1 MGIQPNYSG
10 LPFSWKSPETM
21 EIDKRWL
28 ESVIRNAA
36 PFSDSWT
43 MARIVQMAHQS
54 DTVSDRGTYAGLS
67 SEAAI
72 VQALR
77 ETCDLDL
84 YRGFAA
90 VVHENYVIKTL
101 NHWVSKRFS
110 LAVARNFEVYA
121 DRQYENVFLVTSTA
135 TPTLR
140 VDRHLPPLQRFR
152 PLFNVNELAWLM
164 RYRSCEQ
171 LTLRTHGFAS
181 PANSFYG
188 SFAVEAEAMNHQK
201 TDHNLGVLSSQQ
213 MYVGYSWPSEQPIF
227 DPELWFDFRRNL
239 DITVKFVYVIG
250 GVSGIV
256 GLLLYAL
263 VKVFWVPLL
272 QLIAESHSSHI
283 LAWWSKANLAAVSR
297 VEWYWIVPTVF
308 LLWVLAFQLLRI
320 SVYQRDRYRAIIY
333 GAPDLA
339 EFCWRLDKA
348 LDRPKCWPTKTAITA
363 RVEQAKNYTL
373 RVNIVGHSMGALV
386 MVNMLR
392 ILSDRFGKDDHQK
405 VIPDFM
411 PVATPTGEH
420 LVAQGG
426 DEGDLIG
433 QYLQLDKLILASPD
447 IPLELLREG
456 RNNYVRS
463 AIGRC
468 QRIYLLSSDRDVV
481 LRYLSTIGNW
491 FTEPSIEMAGLRL
504 GNVYLRRSRSSTAT
518 PQYQPVLRNLLR
530 SRPVAD
536 RVSAYDLFEKFNY
549 LDCSEV
555 AGLNIVPWRLLP
567 YTGVLID
574 LINTAFY
581 FDNRIDVHGGYFWTH
596 TSTFEILKFLMMA
609 DGLGDDDICKE
620 LNRLIKGTPIRFLP
634 SQPFLSS

>member
-1 MGIQPNYSG
+1 M
-10 LPFSWKSPETM
+10 ET
-21 EIDKRWL
+21 DKRWL
-28 ESVIRNAA
+28 ESIVRNAA

-43 MARIVQMAHQS
+43 MARIVQMAHRS
-54 DTVSDRGTYAGLS
+54 DKDSDKGTYASLS

-77 ETCDLDL
+77 GMCDLNL
-84 YRGFAA
+84 YHGFAA
-90 VVHENYVIKTL
+90 SVNEKYVIKTL
-101 NHWVSKRFS
+101 NHWSSKHFS
-110 LAVARNFEVYA
+110 PAVARNFEVYA
-121 DRQYENVFLVTSTA
+121 DRQYENVFLVASTA

-140 VDRHLPPLQRFR
+140 VDRQLPPQQRFR
-152 PLFNVNELAWLM
+152 PLFNVNELALLM
-164 RYRSCEQ
+164 RDRSCEQ

-181 PANSFYG
+181 PASSFYQG
-188 SFAVEAEAMNHQK
+188 FAVEAEEMNHQK
-201 TDHNLGVLSSQQ
+201 PEHELGVLSSQQ
-213 MYVGYSWPSEQPIF
+213 LYIGYSWPSEQPIF

-239 DITVKFVYVIG
+239 DITIKFVYVLG

-256 GLLLYAL
+256 GLLLYAF
-263 VKVFWVPLL
+263 VKILWVPLFG
-272 QLIAESHSSHI
+272 LIKAISRSPQI
-283 LAWWSKANLAAVSR
+283 LAWSKANLAAALAVR
-297 VEWYWIVPTVF
+297 WYWVVPVVF

-348 LDRPKCWPTKTAITA
+348 LDQPKCWPTKTAITA
-363 RVEQAKNYTL
+363 TAEQAKNYTL
-373 RVNIVGHSMGALV
+373 KVNIVGHSMGALV

-405 VIPDFM
+405 VLPDFV
-411 PVATPTGEH
+411 PVATPTGGQ
-420 LVAQGG
+420 LIAQGG
-426 DEGDLIG
+426 DEGDRIG

-504 GNVYLRRSRSSTAT
+504 GNVYLRRSRSSTAS
-518 PQYQPVLRNLLR
+518 PQYQPVLRNLFQP
-530 SRPVAD
+530 RPVAD

-555 AGLNIVPWRLLP
+555 AGLNAIPWGLSP
-567 YTGVLID
+567 YNGILID
-574 LINTAFY
+574 LVNTAFY
-581 FDNRIDVHGGYFWTH
+581 FDNRIDVHGGYFWTN
-596 TSTFEILKFLMMA
+596 TPTFKILKFLMMA
-609 DGLGDDDICKE
+609 DGLADDDICKE
-620 LNRLIKGTPIRFLP
+620 LNHLIKGTHIRFLP